1 MADLRRPWQYAKADE
16 PPLEL
21 PLYPSHSA
29 LRIVGWTLGL
39 AALSLLL
46 VVSAA
51 YAPMVVRCTQ
61 KAEGWLAEASASLK
75 SPPAALREA
84 VFAELRNDP
93 ANLVTR
99 NLILTSGCS
108 GWTPERGHDHMIDEL
123 VMKLPLRMW
132 FSQDELLAIMMGRA
146 YMGTANGEGV
156 YGFDKAA
163 RTFYGRELGDLEA
176 PEFACLARKLR
187 APNHSRYRCNGY

>member
-1 MADLRRPWQYAKADE
+1 MRDE
-16 PPLEL
+16 RSLLEL
-21 PLYPSHSA
+21 RLYISYRA

-46 VVSAA
+46 VLSAV

-61 KAEGWLAEASASLK
+61 TAEGWLAEAPASLK
-75 SPPAALREA
+75 WPPAALREA
-84 VFAELRNDP
+84 VIAELRNSDP
-93 ANLVTR
+93 ADLVTR

-108 GWTPERGHDHMIDEL
+108 GPPERGLDHVVDEL
-123 VMKLPLRMW
+123 VMRLPLRMW
-132 FSQDELLAIMMGRA
+132 FSRDELLAMAMSRA
-146 YMGTANGEGV
+146 YMGTAEGEGV
-156 YGFDKAA
+156 YGFDKAT
-163 RTFYGRELGDLEA
+163 RTFYGRDIGDLEA